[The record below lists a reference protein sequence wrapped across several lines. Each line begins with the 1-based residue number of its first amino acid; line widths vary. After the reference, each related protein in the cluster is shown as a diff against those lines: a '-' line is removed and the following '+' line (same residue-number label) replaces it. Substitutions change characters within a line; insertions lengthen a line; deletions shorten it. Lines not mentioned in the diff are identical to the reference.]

1 MSAKF
6 ERTHARYLLALVS
19 PAVAAVL
26 QLILGPYLQ
35 DSAYLFF
42 LSATFFTA
50 YYGGRTVGLLSLP
63 ISYLLLDYYFIKPY
77 YSLFDLE
84 LSSLFGLII
93 FALVSF
99 ASVILIDGLR
109 RARAAS
115 EQATRAKAEFL
126 ASMSH
131 EIRTPMNAI
140 LGMGELLAETPL
152 GPEQRKYLSIINENG
167 AALLRL
173 INDILDLAKIE
184 SGHLRLESTEFNLER
199 QLETMAET
207 FGPRA
212 HAKGL
217 ELAFRI
223 LPDVPLNLVGDTLR
237 LRQILINLIGN
248 AIKFTDVGEILLTV
262 ENESPGEPGLLRFS
276 VTDTGVGIPK
286 DKLKAVFSDFT
297 QADSSIARRF
307 GGTGLG
313 LAIVKRLLELMGGRI
328 WVESSPNEGSVFSF
342 IVRFTL
348 GQTRTAEL
356 VPSVAP
362 GLAGVRM
369 LVVDDNATNRLIVR
383 EMLGAKGSQIDEAE
397 SGSVALNK
405 LIDAAGGAN
414 PYQLVL
420 LDCRMPGMDGFEVA
434 ERIAAAIDPPPT
446 VLMLTSDDLR
456 LQLPRARKLKL
467 DAYIVKPV
475 RRSELIEAIA
485 RAMTTSQLDHPKAVP
500 MRAHTGI
507 ILPPLRILLADDS
520 DDNRLLVR
528 EFLKRSGG
536 WVEVEEAENG
546 EVAVRKFCSGR
557 YNLVLMDVHMPVMD
571 GYEATRIIRQWERQ
585 QQVRPTPI
593 IALTASVLEADIRAS
608 LDAGANSHVGKPVR
622 KEVLLKAIS
631 DLTTHTLPDNVAGL
645 SASV

>member
-19 PAVAAVL
+19 PVVAAVL

-84 LSSLFGLII
+84 LSSLLGLII
-93 FALVSF
+93 YALVSF
-99 ASVILIDGLR
+99 VSVILIDGLR
-109 RARAAS
+109 RARTAS

-152 GPEQRKYLSIINENG
+152 GPEQRKYLSIIDENG

-262 ENESPGEPGLLRFS
+262 ENETPGEPGLLRFS

-286 DKLKAVFSDFT
+286 DKLKAIFSDFT

-342 IVRFTL
+342 IVLFTL
-348 GQTRTAEL
+348 GQTRAAEL

-362 GLAGVRM
+362 SLAGVRM

-434 ERIAAAIDPPPT
+434 ERIAAAINSPPT

-485 RAMTTSQLDHPKAVP
+485 RAMTTSQLDHSKAAP

-571 GYEATRIIRQWERQ
+571 GYEAMRIIRQWERQ

-631 DLTTHTLPDNVAGL
+631 DLTTHTLPDNVEGL

>member
-1 MSAKF
+1 MSLKF
-6 ERTHARYLLALVS
+6 KAQHARYLLALVS
-19 PAVAAVL
+19 PCIAAAL
-26 QLILGPYLQ
+26 QFALGPHLQ

-50 YYGGRTVGLLSLP
+50 YFGGRTVGLLSLP

-93 FALVSF
+93 YAVVSF
-99 ASVILIDGLR
+99 VSVILIDGLR

-140 LGMGELLAETPL
+140 LGMGELLAETTL

-184 SGHLRLESTEFNLER
+184 SGHLHLENTEFSLER
-199 QLETMAET
+199 QIETMAET

-212 HAKGL
+212 HAKNL

-223 LPDVPLNLVGDTLR
+223 VPDVPMNLVGDTLR

-248 AIKFTDVGEILLTV
+248 AIKFTDVGEILLTI
-262 ENESPGEPGLLRFS
+262 ENETPREPGLLRFS
-276 VTDTGVGIPK
+276 VADTGVGIPK
-286 DKLKAVFSDFT
+286 DKLNEIFSDFT
-297 QADSSIARRF
+297 Q
-307 GGTGLG
+307 LG

-342 IVRFTL
+342 TVRFEP
-348 GQTRTAEL
+348 GRTRPAEL
-356 VPSVAP
+356 VPSVGP
-362 GLAGVRM
+362 SLSGVRI

-397 SGSVALNK
+397 SGSVALPK
-405 LIDAAGGAN
+405 LIEAADGAN

-485 RAMTTSQLDHPKAVP
+485 RAMITSQADRSKVVP
-500 MRAHTGI
+500 VRAQTGT

-520 DDNRLLVR
+520 EDNRLLVR

-536 WVEVEEAENG
+536 WVQVEEAENG

-557 YNLVLMDVHMPVMD
+557 YDLVLMDVHMPVMD
-571 GYEATRIIRQWERQ
+571 GYEAMRIIRQWERQ

-608 LDAGANSHVGKPVR
+608 LEAGANSHVGKPIR

-631 DLTTHTLPDNVAGL
+631 DLTTRTLPDDIAQS